1 MCISVFIVDIYWQV
15 QIYVDI
21 YWQVQMA
28 GNINYSMWHI
38 KGELVTDEAMT
49 VVVGYPFSTLG
60 LTVTGST
67 PFQPLVW
74 QWWGYPFPTH
84 GLTVIGDIPFQPLL

>member
-1 MCISVFIVDIYWQV
+1 
-15 QIYVDI
+15 
-21 YWQVQMA
+21 MA

-67 PFQPLVW
+67 PFQPLV
-74 QWWGYPFPTH
+74 
-84 GLTVIGDIPFQPLL
+84 